1 MASTTLPKLKKKLD
15 KAKSKKKLRLPTKPS
30 ASALKKRM
38 QSKKLRSIKKEVR
51 KKPDLD
57 S

>member
-1 MASTTLPKLKKKLD
+1 MKKKLD

-38 QSKKLRSIKKEVR
+38 QSKKLRSIKKEFR